1 MFKEICYKD
10 TKTAPSS
17 VFIVNF
23 EHVITG
29 WECFKNRLLRGISIF
44 LSHRRNLIE
53 AHLRHYQTTMVE
65 SLSVLHQ
72 FCNMLHHR
80 CLKGLQPGIAY
91 LYPRKTLENLQVLR
105 YFQVVQINNT
115 WLLWVKW
122 KLTHFLAQC
131 HPHFSVRYGHFQGI
145 QKWNSC
151 LKWVNNLRRAFLSTF
166 PLYPYSMQFSLPSPS
181 FLMSPRL
188 KYPLQTLNV
197 TKIIKKR

>member
-1 MFKEICYKD
+1 MFKVNNKD

-29 WECFKNRLLRGISIF
+29 WECFKNRLLRGINIF

>member
-1 MFKEICYKD
+1 
-10 TKTAPSS
+10 
-17 VFIVNF
+17 
-23 EHVITG
+23 
-29 WECFKNRLLRGISIF
+29 
-44 LSHRRNLIE
+44 
-53 AHLRHYQTTMVE
+53 MVE

-72 FCNMLHHR
+72 FSNMLHHR

-151 LKWVNNLRRAFLSTF
+151 LKWVNNLRRAFLSTC
-166 PLYPYSMQFSLPSPS
+166 PMYPYSMQFSLPSPS